1 MQTNNEM
8 CMLPETAEEK
18 AKEMGID
25 KDDQTAVLQMFD
37 DDFDHATR
45 VTDTLVDEADQL
57 ERKLEEL
64 QLSGSDDIQ
73 M

>member
-1 MQTNNEM
+1 
-8 CMLPETAEEK
+8 MLPETAEEK

-45 VTDTLVDEADQL
+45 VTDTLMDEADQL

-64 QLSGSDDIQ
+64 QLPGSDDIQ

>member
-1 MQTNNEM
+1 
-8 CMLPETAEEK
+8 MLPETAEEK

-45 VTDTLVDEADQL
+45 VADTLMDEADQL

-64 QLSGSDDIQ
+64 QLPESSDIQ

>member
-1 MQTNNEM
+1 
-8 CMLPETAEEK
+8 MLPETAEEK
-18 AKEMGID
+18 AKEIGID

-45 VTDTLVDEADQL
+45 VTDTLMDEADQL